1 MTIRESIG
9 RWLLGD
15 QSATAAEPANAAIYD
30 ETISLPQIAR
40 GSDMYDVF
48 GGMGAVPGLPAV
60 NERSAM
66 SVAAIW
72 ACVSLIAGAISTLP
86 MNLFSR
92 SPGGERKQLEDD
104 PLWWTLN
111 EEFCPRWVAS
121 AGWDW
126 LVLSR
131 LFHGDAMAEIKR
143 AGPGVSGLVPLHPLR
158 TEPVPWTDG
167 SRLAYIC
174 WPEPGVGPQD
184 VRVLDQD
191 DVLHV
196 PGLGFNGTRSLSPL
210 RYALQMAG
218 GVSLAAQDFS
228 GQFFANQARPD
239 YGLRTEQKL
248 ERADIEILREQVDE
262 YHSRARGKA
271 SRPMILTGGLDITTI
286 TLPNKDAE
294 LIATRQFQIEE
305 IARIYGVPPFMIGH
319 NEKTTSWGSGVA
331 EMGTAFVRYVLRSH
345 LNAFQNEINRK
356 FFRTARKVAE
366 FDTFELERADLKT
379 LFETFRTALGRAGE
393 PGFMTRDEVRRLIN
407 MGKTPNGD
415 RFNEGTQ
422 DAQPASQPVSE

>member
-1 MTIRESIG
+1 MSLRETIG
-9 RWLLGD
+9 QWLMGG
-15 QSATAAEPANAAIYD
+15 TASTAVVEVENAATVPMPAIM
-30 ETISLPQIAR
+30 R

-48 GGMGAVPGLPAV
+48 APSAIGGLPV
-60 NERSAM
+60 VTERTAL
-66 SVAAIW
+66 SVSAIW

-86 MNLFSR
+86 MHLYDR
-92 SPGGERKQLEDD
+92 SKDGERTRRESDD
-104 PLWWTLN
+104 LWWLLN

-121 AGWDW
+121 AGWEW
-126 LVLSR
+126 LVLSK
-131 LFHGDAMAEIKR
+131 LFHGDAFAEIKR
-143 AGPGVSGLVPLHPLR
+143 AGSKIVGLVPLHPLR
-158 TEPVPWTDG
+158 VEPAPWIDG
-167 SRLAYIC
+167 TRLVYIV

-184 VRVLDQD
+184 VRVIDQD
-191 DVLHV
+191 DMLHV

-218 GVSLAAQDFS
+218 GVALAAQDFT

-239 YGLRTEQKL
+239 YALKTSAPMTAEQ
-248 ERADIEILREQVDE
+248 IENLKSQVE
-262 YHSRARGKA
+262 ENHSRARGMGGK
-271 SRPMILTGGLDITTI
+271 PMVLTGGLDIATI

-294 LIATRQFQIEE
+294 LVGTRQFQIEE

-331 EMGTAFVRYVLRSH
+331 EMGTGFVRYVLRSH

-356 FFRTARKVAE
+356 FFRTASRVAE

-379 LFETFRTALGRAGE
+379 LFETFRAALGRAGE

-407 MGKTPNGD
+407 LGKTPDGD
-415 RFNEGTQ
+415 TFNEGTK
-422 DAQPASQPVSE
+422 DAQPAAEPV

>member
-1 MTIRESIG
+1 MTIRETIG

-15 QSATAAEPANAAIYD
+15 EPAAGAAPAD
-30 ETISLPQIAR
+30 AAMFNETIALPQIRR
-40 GSDMYDVF
+40 GSDIYDVF
-48 GGMGAVPGLPAV
+48 SGVPAVQGLPV
-60 NERSAM
+60 VTERTAM

-86 MNLFSR
+86 MNLFAR
-92 SPGGERKQLEDD
+92 AADGERNQLEDD
-104 PLWWTLN
+104 PLWWILN

-131 LFHGDAMAEIKR
+131 LFHGDAFAEIKR
-143 AGPGVSGLVPLHPLR
+143 SGPRVTGLVPLHPMR

-167 SRLAYIC
+167 TRLAYIC

-191 DVLHV
+191 DILHV
-196 PGLGFNGTRSLSPL
+196 PGLGFDGTRSLSPL

-218 GVSLAAQDFS
+218 GVALAAQDFS

-239 YGLRTEQKL
+239 YALSTDKKL
-248 ERADIEILREQVDE
+248 DRDDIELLREQVDE
-262 YHSRARGKA
+262 QHSRARGKA
-271 SRPMILTGGLDITTI
+271 SRPMILSGGLDVKTI

-305 IARIYGVPPFMIGH
+305 IARIYGVPPFMIWH
-319 NEKTTSWGSGVA
+319 NEKTTSWGSGVEA
-331 EMGTAFVRYVLRSH
+331 MGTGFVRYVLRSH

-356 FFRTARKVAE
+356 FFRTTKRVAE

-379 LFETFRTALGRAGE
+379 LFETFRTAIGRAGE
-393 PGFMTRDEVRRLIN
+393 PGFMTRDEVRKLIN
-407 MGKTPNGD
+407 LGKTPNGGT
-415 RFNEGTQ
+415 FNEGTPN
-422 DAQPASQPVSE
+422 AKPSAEPVSE